1 MKISIDN
8 ILLIGSVLLFLSLLA
23 SRTTKFGIPALLLFL
38 LVGMLAG
45 SDGPGG
51 IYFYD
56 PEVAKFIGAIALSFI
71 LFSGGLG
78 TKWTDIKP
86 VFWQG
91 ITLSTFG
98 VIITAT
104 TVGILVTTFTNFS
117 ILEGLLLGAI
127 VSSTDAA
134 AVFSILRSKSI
145 GLKGNIRPLLELES
159 GSNDPMAYFL
169 TIVFTYLLA
178 NKDATYLSLI
188 PMFFRQMILGAVVGY
203 GMGIAMH
210 KIINWIK
217 LDFEGLYS
225 VLLLSLVFFIFSF
238 TEFIGGN
245 AFLAVYISAC
255 VLGNKD
261 FIHKKS
267 LIKHFDGQAW
277 MMQIILFLTLGLLV
291 FPKQI
296 IPFFGIGMLI
306 SVILMFI
313 ARPLSVFLSLMF
325 FKPGFK
331 EKLFVSWV
339 GLRGAVPIVLA
350 TYPLTAGIE
359 KANTIFNLVF
369 FISVT
374 SVLLQGTSLPIVA
387 KWLKLVVPVN
397 LKKKSAL
404 DLELAWETKSIY
416 NTVLIQPD
424 FTCIGKSIVDIGLPN
439 SIVIALIERDNKF
452 FISEG
457 STQLL
462 AGDKLYVMADDSNAV
477 NKLYI
482 CIGSQNN
489 SNRINQTGIS

>member
-1 MKISIDN
+1 MKLSIDN
-8 ILLIGSVLLFLSLLA
+8 ILLIGSVLLFISLLA
-23 SRTTKFGIPALLLFL
+23 SRTTKYGIPALLLFL

-56 PEVAKFIGAIALSFI
+56 PEAAKFIGAIALSFI

-78 TKWTDIKP
+78 TKWSDIKP

-91 ITLSTFG
+91 ITLSTIG

-104 TVGILVTTFTNFS
+104 TVGILITTFTNFS

-178 NKDATYLSLI
+178 NKDATYISLL

-203 GMGIAMH
+203 GMGIVMH
-210 KIINWIK
+210 KVINWIK

-225 VLLLSLVFFIFSF
+225 VLLLSFVFFSFSF

-245 AFLAVYISAC
+245 AFLTVYISAC

-267 LIKHFDGQAW
+267 LTKHFDGQAW
-277 MMQIILFLTLGLLV
+277 MMQIIMFLTLGLLV

-296 IPFFGIGMLI
+296 VPFLGTGILI
-306 SVILMFI
+306 SFVLIFV
-313 ARPLSVFLSLMF
+313 ARPLSVFLSLIF
-325 FKPGFK
+325 FKLGFR

-374 SVLLQGTSLPIVA
+374 SVLIQGTSLPPVA

-404 DLELAWETKSIY
+404 DLELAWENKSIY

-424 FTCIGKSIVDIGLPN
+424 FTCIGKFIVDIGLPN

-457 STQLL
+457 STQLF
-462 AGDKLYVMADDSNAV
+462 AGDKLYVMADDLNAID
-477 NKLYI
+477 KLYI

-489 SNRINQTGIS
+489 GNRINQTEIS